1 MLIPHYNNPE
11 GLLNSV
17 ASIGPTE
24 NVDVLVVDDGS
35 NVRFQETK
43 ICQSARFGGQIFFI
57 YLSQNQGIGAALN
70 AGLAWIGS
78 RDYQYVARLD
88 CGDLCHPKRF
98 EKQEAFLSQNP
109 EVALVGSWALYVD
122 EAGEKL
128 LEMKPPTTD
137 AEIRRKI
144 FLFCPFVHPSIF
156 FRVGVLD
163 NVSHYNHARN
173 VAEDYTFYF
182 KILKNHRVAN
192 ISEFLLTYQV
202 ISQSVSAQK
211 RRSGLLSSLRV
222 LRQNFYWGWYPV
234 FGIAKHTLAF
244 FISRNTALH
253 LRRYWPR

>member
-1 MLIPHYNNPE
+1 M
-11 GLLNSV
+11 NSV
-17 ASIGPTE
+17 VSIGPTE

-35 NVRFQETK
+35 SVRFQETK
-43 ICQSARFGGQIFFI
+43 IRQSARFAGQIFFV

-70 AGLAWIGS
+70 AGLAWIRS
-78 RDYQYVARLD
+78 RKYQYVARLD

-98 EKQEAFLSQNP
+98 EKQEAFLNQNP
-109 EVALVGSWALYVD
+109 KVALVGSWALYVD

-163 NVSHYNHARN
+163 KVNRYNHARD
-173 VAEDYTFYF
+173 VAEDYTIYF
-182 KILKNHRVAN
+182 EILKNHRVAN
-192 ISEFLLTYQV
+192 IPEFLLTYQV
-202 ISQSVSAQK
+202 SPQSVSVRK
-211 RRSGLLSSLRV
+211 RRLVLLSSLKV
-222 LRQNFYWGWYPV
+222 LRQNFYWGWCPV

-253 LRRYWPR
+253 LRRYWLR

>member
-98 EKQEAFLSQNP
+98 EKQEAFLRQNP

>member
-1 MLIPHYNNPE
+1 MLIPHYNNPA

-35 NVRFQETK
+35 SVRFQETK
-43 ICQSARFGGQIFFI
+43 IRQSARFGRQIFFV
-57 YLSQNQGIGAALN
+57 YLPQNQGIGAALN
-70 AGLAWIGS
+70 AGLVWI
-78 RDYQYVARLD
+78 RLRKYEYVARLD

-109 EVALVGSWALYVD
+109 KIDLVGSWALYVD

-128 LEMKPPTTD
+128 LQMKPPTTD

-144 FLFCPFVHPSIF
+144 FLFCPFIHPSIF

-163 NVSHYNHARN
+163 KVNRYNNARD

-182 KILKNHRVAN
+182 EILKNHRVAN

-202 ISQSVSAQK
+202 SSQSVSTRK
-211 RRSGLLSSLRV
+211 RRMVLLSSLKV

-253 LRRYWPR
+253 LRKYWPR